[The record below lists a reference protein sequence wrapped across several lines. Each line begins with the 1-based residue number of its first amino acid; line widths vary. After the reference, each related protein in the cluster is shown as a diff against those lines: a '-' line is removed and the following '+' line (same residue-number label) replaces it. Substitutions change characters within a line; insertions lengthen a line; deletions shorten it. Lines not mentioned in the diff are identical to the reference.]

1 MYFCRSFR
9 SASGVSAGPLSPQ
22 KTRLMSA
29 VTSKNDRV
37 NGSRRLIS
45 QSGNRSFAPS
55 RGTNVLWMERLQAS
69 GSR

>member
-9 SASGVSAGPLSPQ
+9 SASGVSAEPLSPQ